1 MIKLTIIVFKS
12 KKIEFAF
19 FNLESICQYNISKP
33 YLLIMS
39 NTTQSNLLM
48 TTDLDVE
55 NVDFGS
61 LNKYTYNIGGASKRS
76 KINSSYLQERWSKN
90 A

>member
-1 MIKLTIIVFKS
+1 
-12 KKIEFAF
+12 
-19 FNLESICQYNISKP
+19 
-33 YLLIMS
+33 MS

-61 LNKYTYNIGGASKRS
+61 LNKYTYNIGGASGEPKSVPLIYRNDGVRMR
-76 KINSSYLQERWSKN
+76 KFMVCKKLCN
-90 A
+90 